1 MKNIETIKKTD
12 HLEIVKKG
20 KDILV
25 LLTEKQD
32 IIGRIVYVERNN
44 KYTFHVATGLYQI
57 TDAISKEIDEV
68 LTEYNNKK

>member
-44 KYTFHVATGLYQI
+44 
-57 TDAISKEIDEV
+57 
-68 LTEYNNKK
+68 NNI